1 MSAGGKTP
9 GVVNQSARHGIFQTS
24 LMSALLDGVY
34 DGEMSV
40 AQLLE
45 HGDFGLGTFNAL
57 DGEMVVL
64 DGVCYQLHDGGR
76 ARIADA
82 KALTPFAVVTRFV
95 PMHRVV
101 LPADSSREQV
111 AAIIGE
117 TISSE
122 NYLYA
127 IRVTGEFAWV
137 STRTAARQQ
146 QPYPPLRE
154 ATRNEPVI
162 RFDDVQGIVAG
173 FRTPLY
179 ELGIGVPGGHVHF
192 IDNARE
198 QGGHVLDYLCRRG
211 TLEICLGSDLHLSLP
226 LSDAFGRANLAPDD
240 LAEQVQQTENHR

>member
-1 MSAGGKTP
+1 MGGQTP
-9 GVVNQSARHGIFQTS
+9 GAANQPVRHGIFQTS

-34 DGEMSV
+34 DGDMSV

-82 KALTPFAVVTRFV
+82 KALTPFAVVTDFI
-95 PMHRVV
+95 PMHRVD

-162 RFDDVQGIVAG
+162 RFDDVAG
-173 FRTPLY
+173 HRRRFPDAALRAGHRGSRWPRALHRQTRGSRVVTCSTTCAAAGRWRSASARTCT
-179 ELGIGVPGGHVHF
+179 
-192 IDNARE
+192 
-198 QGGHVLDYLCRRG
+198 CRCR
-211 TLEICLGSDLHLSLP
+211 
-226 LSDAFGRANLAPDD
+226 
-240 LAEQVQQTENHR
+240 

>member
-1 MSAGGKTP
+1 MGGQTP
-9 GVVNQSARHGIFQTS
+9 GAANQPVRHGIFQTS
-24 LMSALLDGVY
+24 LMSELLDGVY
-34 DGEMSV
+34 DGDLSV

-45 HGDFGLGTFNAL
+45 HGDFGLGTFSAL
-57 DGEMVVL
+57 DGEMVVME
-64 DGVCYQLHDGGR
+64 GVCYQLHDGGR

-82 KALTPFAVVTRFV
+82 KALTPFAVVTDFI
-95 PMHRVV
+95 PMHRVD
-101 LPADSSREQV
+101 LPADSSRERV
-111 AAIIGE
+111 AALIGE

-162 RFDDVQGIVAG
+162 RFDDVEGIVAG
-173 FRTPLY
+173 FRRPLY
-179 ELGIGVPGGHVHF
+179 ELGIGVAGGHVHF
-192 IDNARE
+192 IDSARE

-226 LSDAFGRANLAPDD
+226 LSDAFGRAHLAPDD
-240 LAEQVQQTENHR
+240 LADQVQQTENHR